1 MGRFAAELYARAMR
15 AVRAQAPAPVP
26 QAPAVGELG
35 PVEAAVAITAALCKR
50 FEGFRSRP
58 YLCSAGVPT
67 IGYGATFYL
76 HGTRVTL
83 HDKPISQEAAERL
96 LRAQVERVYLPAVLR
111 LCPGLMLADA
121 AKLAAIIDFTF
132 NLGESRLRT
141 STLRRVVNAGDW
153 GAVPA
158 ELLKWV
164 YAAGKVLRGLQLR
177 RQAEAALIAPLK

>member
-1 MGRFAAELYARAMR
+1 M
-15 AVRAQAPAPVP
+15 
-26 QAPAVGELG
+26 GELG
-35 PVEAAVAITAALCKR
+35 PVEAAVTITAELCKR

-58 YLCSAGVPT
+58 YLCPAGIPT

-111 LCPGLMLADA
+111 LCPGLMRADA
-121 AKLAAIIDFTF
+121 GKVAAIIDFTF

-141 STLRRVVNAGDW
+141 STLRRVVNDGDW
-153 GAVPA
+153 AAVPA

-177 RQAEAALIAPLK
+177 RQAEAELVAPPR